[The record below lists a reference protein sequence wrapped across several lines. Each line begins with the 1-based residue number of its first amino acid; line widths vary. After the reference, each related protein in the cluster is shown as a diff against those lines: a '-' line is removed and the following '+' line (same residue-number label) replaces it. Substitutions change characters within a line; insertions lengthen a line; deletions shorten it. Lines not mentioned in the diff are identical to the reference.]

1 MNLFSAG
8 NDLTSHGVSHQKDDS
23 SGSIGRRYT
32 RNDELGIPF
41 GITIDFDTIKEPHT
55 VTLRERDSMEQ
66 IRVPVSLSISAKSK
80 LANKSLLSFTCFPQI
95 FLNSIFN
102 VFLMKNF
109 TFSPILTISLILFVL
124 CVLDNMSFEKIC
136 SYMQMNPKKK
146 SYKGNKKLFINKQ
159 KIEKRIKKHTC

>member
-1 MNLFSAG
+1 MVLFSAG

-66 IRVPVSLSISAKSK
+66 IRVPVSLSICAKSK
-80 LANKSLLSFTCFPQI
+80 LANKSNLFFFFFMQ
-95 FLNSIFN
+95 
-102 VFLMKNF
+102 FLMYF
-109 TFSPILTISLILFVL
+109 L
-124 CVLDNMSFEKIC
+124 
-136 SYMQMNPKKK
+136 
-146 SYKGNKKLFINKQ
+146 
-159 KIEKRIKKHTC
+159 